1 MNVAL
6 ITLSKEGAI
15 LAERL
20 RARMPETTVFLHEA
34 IAGHSSKSFSSI
46 SHLTANVF
54 QQFRGLVYLA
64 PCGVVVRAIA
74 PHLEHKTKDP
84 AVVVVDVAGRW
95 AISLL
100 SGHEGGANDLAVT
113 VGNILSAEPI
123 ITTTTEAAKKLI
135 VGIGCRKGTSAENI
149 LAAIHSALSQIE
161 AKPDQVRYIAS
172 ADIKS
177 HEAGLIDAARIIGIP
192 LRFISS
198 EELRGCVFDFAPSD
212 FVKEKVDLPA
222 VAEPAALLAGRRTRL
237 ILRKQIYN
245 GITVAIAKENSL
257 SLE

>member
-1 MNVAL
+1 
-6 ITLSKEGAI
+6 
-15 LAERL
+15 
-20 RARMPETTVFLHEA
+20 
-34 IAGHSSKSFSSI
+34 
-46 SHLTANVF
+46 
-54 QQFRGLVYLA
+54 LA

-100 SGHEGGANDLAVT
+100 SGHEGGANELAVN
-113 VGNILSAEPI
+113 VANILSAEPI
-123 ITTTTEAAKKLI
+123 ITTTTEAAKNLI
-135 VGIGCRKGTSAENI
+135 VGIGCRQGASAERV
-149 LAAIHSALSQIE
+149 LAAIHAALDKIE

-177 HEAGLIDAARIIGIP
+177 HEVGLIDAARIIGIP

-198 EELRGCVFDFAPSD
+198 DELRDCVLDFEPSD

-237 ILRKQIYN
+237 ILRKQIYD
-245 GITVAIAKENSL
+245 GITVAIAMESSL

>member
-6 ITLSKEGAI
+6 VTLSKEGAV

-20 RARMPETTVFLHEA
+20 KARMPDATVFLHEA
-34 IAGHSSKSFSSI
+34 IAGPDSRSFSSVVR
-46 SHLTANVF
+46 LTADLF
-54 QQFRGLVYLA
+54 QQFRGLVFLA

-74 PHLEHKTKDP
+74 PNLEHKTKDP

-95 AISLL
+95 AVSLL
-100 SGHEGGANDLAVT
+100 SGHEGGANELAVT

-123 ITTTTEAAKKLI
+123 ITTTTEAAKNLI
-135 VGIGCRKGTSAENI
+135 VGVGCRKGASAERI
-149 LAAIHSALSQIE
+149 LTAIHAALDEIT

-177 HEAGLIDAARIIGIP
+177 HEVGLIDAARIIGIP

-198 EELRGCVFDFAPSD
+198 DELRECVFDFAPSD

-237 ILRKQIYN
+237 ILRKRIYDE
-245 GITVAIAKENSL
+245 ITVAIAKESSL